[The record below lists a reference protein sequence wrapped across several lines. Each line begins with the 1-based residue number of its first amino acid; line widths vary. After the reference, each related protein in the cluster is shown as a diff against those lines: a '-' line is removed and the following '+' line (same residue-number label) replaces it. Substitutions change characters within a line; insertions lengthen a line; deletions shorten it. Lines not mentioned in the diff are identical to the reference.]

1 MSIVRYE
8 PWNLLQ
14 QFRDDINNL
23 FNDRQPL
30 RNAENDGSSVVTS
43 HWVPAVDI
51 KEDKD
56 QFVLTADLPGID
68 PKDIEITMENGV
80 LTLKGERHWSD
91 QQEKNGYRRVERVR
105 GTFYRRFSL
114 PDTANPEGIAAKG
127 NNGVLTVTIPK
138 QEKSLPRR
146 IEVAA

>member
-1 MSIVRYE
+1 MNIVRYE

-14 QFRDDINNL
+14 QFRDDINSL

-30 RNAENDGSSVVTS
+30 SNAESDGSSVVTS

-51 KEDKD
+51 KEDQD

-68 PKDIEITMENGV
+68 PKNIEITMENGV
-80 LTLKGERHWSD
+80 LTLKGERQWSD

-114 PDTANPEGIAAKG
+114 PDTANAEGIAAKG

-138 QEKSLPRR
+138 QEKAQPRR
-146 IEVAA
+146 IEVA